1 MCDCIMSKDTRV
13 RPPEGKTPGAEGVG
27 RKTPKELAR
36 LQKQFWMS
44 SFTNQSCLKEGRL
57 RICSKRG
64 SEKEGGVGKRQLY
77 GRRLMIKRNF
87 SSDLYVVKAE
97 AAGEE

>member
-1 MCDCIMSKDTRV
+1 MSKDRRV

-27 RKTPKELAR
+27 KNWPVTLQGRTR

-97 AAGEE
+97 AAGQW